1 MHNSRVTTR
10 VFLIRHGATEL
21 SAEDRFAGA
30 VDVLLS
36 DIGRDQARRLG
47 QRLAHEPITVAFAS
61 PMQRTMETARLV
73 VSSHA
78 IAVAPV
84 DGIREIAHGRWE
96 GMRREEVEK
105 EFPQEYARY
114 EHDPFSFSPVGGES
128 GLQVT
133 ARALPALLK
142 IVEDHCEEQIV
153 VVSHKATIRLLLSS
167 LLGFDPRKYRD
178 RLDQAPCA
186 LNILDFKDVA
196 HARLTLFNDTSHYT
210 VTVPEV
216 PHGRLSKV
224 WNEDDHEV
232 YPERSEG
239 SSVAQRQN
247 GSDANTAAAPPEIP
261 RSARD
266 KL

>member
-1 MHNSRVTTR
+1 MTTR
-10 VFLIRHGATEL
+10 VFLIRHGATVL

-36 DIGRDQARRLG
+36 DGGRDQSRRLG
-47 QRLAHEPITVAFAS
+47 ARLAREPITVAFAS
-61 PMQRTMETARLV
+61 PMKRTLETARLIV
-73 VSSHA
+73 EPHA
-78 IAVAPV
+78 IAVTAV

-96 GMRREEVEK
+96 GKTRQDVEREYPE
-105 EFPQEYARY
+105 EYARY
-114 EHDPFSFSPVGGES
+114 EHDPFSFAPVDGES
-128 GLQVT
+128 GLAVT

-142 IVEDHCEEQIV
+142 IVEDHCDQRIV

-178 RLDQAPCA
+178 RLDQSPCA

-210 VTVPEV
+210 VDVPDV

-224 WNEDDHEV
+224 WNEN
-232 YPERSEG
+232 
-239 SSVAQRQN
+239 QR
-247 GSDANTAAAPPEIP
+247 T
-261 RSARD
+261 
-266 KL
+266 